1 MNFTKIKNRQLIKL
15 SLIVIALTILVGVF
29 VFPVLRKINVI
40 KKEINEEQ
48 EILNL
53 RLALGVNAKQVRGD
67 LEEAEANLP
76 KLNSIYIKEGN
87 ELELIN
93 FIETIAQKNNLEVK
107 INPNFNITKKGS
119 ESIKIPLDIL
129 ATGNFKDLFNF
140 LKALDYAPFY
150 LITDRLNLQKNQADV
165 ILNLNGHVYLI
176 K

>member
-1 MNFTKIKNRQLIKL
+1 MNFTEIKNRQLVKL
-15 SLIVIALTILVGVF
+15 SLIVVALTILVGVF
-29 VFPVLRKINVI
+29 VFPVLRKINMI

-53 RLALGVNAKQVRGD
+53 RLKLGANAKQIMKD
-67 LEEAEANLP
+67 LEEAEINLP
-76 KLNSIYIKEGN
+76 KLNSIYIKEGS

-107 INPNFNITKKGS
+107 INPNFNIPKTGS
-119 ESIKIPLDIL
+119 ESVKIPLDIS

-140 LKALDYAPFY
+140 LKALDSAPFY
-150 LITDRLNLQKNQADV
+150 LITDRLNLQKNQSGV
-165 ILNLNGHVYLI
+165 ILNLNGYVYLI